1 LTERAY
7 ALGLTGISF
16 SFVLSPV
23 LINLGYKLVD
33 CFKTE
38 TKPDLPLKALSKSIH
53 DHVVVVGYSYVG
65 RVICIMLEQA
75 NIPFIA
81 FERRLDRIAEAKKEK
96 RKVYFGDVTSPAMM
110 NALAI
115 SRARA
120 VIVTTRDYSAAKQL
134 ISTVLHFHP
143 NLKVMTAVPYLFQRD
158 ELREMGAAQVV
169 ALMPEGTLSFG
180 KSVLGELGIRPD
192 SIEPILDS
200 LRAADYASIRGVGAT
215 IPENVPKDAAAGQE

>member
-1 LTERAY
+1 MAWVFAWGFAFDEIAYVVFSSAHKSGLLTERAY

-75 NIPFIA
+75 SGPAPPPTHSSVVSIA
-81 FERRLDRIAEAKKEK
+81 SPRQRK
-96 RKVYFGDVTSPAMM
+96 RSARCT
-110 NALAI
+110 LATLP
-115 SRARA
+115 ARA
-120 VIVTTRDYSAAKQL
+120 
-134 ISTVLHFHP
+134 
-143 NLKVMTAVPYLFQRD
+143 
-158 ELREMGAAQVV
+158 
-169 ALMPEGTLSFG
+169 
-180 KSVLGELGIRPD
+180 
-192 SIEPILDS
+192 
-200 LRAADYASIRGVGAT
+200 
-215 IPENVPKDAAAGQE
+215 